1 VELRK
6 AVEGDVPAI
15 LAVLD
20 EPAVAEWWGENT
32 AQDVRDELGVSS
44 VVVIDGEIVGLL
56 LVHEET
62 EPDYRHVAY
71 DIAIATRFHGTGL
84 GRRVLRSAIRD
95 AIATRFHGTGL
106 GRRVLR
112 SAIRDAIAAGHH
124 RFQIDP
130 RADNEVAIG
139 SYAAV
144 GFKPVGILRESDRG
158 RDGVWHDALLM
169 DLLAREFV
177 DSD

>member
-6 AVEGDVPAI
+6 ATDADVPAI
-15 LAVLD
+15 LAVLN
-20 EPAVAEWWGENT
+20 EPAVAEWWGDNT
-32 AQDVRDELGVSS
+32 AQDVLAELGVSRA
-44 VVVIDGEIVGLL
+44 VLVDGDIVGLL

-84 GRRVLRSAIRD
+84 GRRVLRA
-95 AIATRFHGTGL
+95 
-106 GRRVLR
+106 
-112 SAIRDAIAAGHH
+112 AIRDAIAAGHH

-130 RADNEVAIG
+130 RADNEVAIR

-144 GFKPVGILRESDRG
+144 GFKPVGIMRESDRG

>member
-15 LAVLD
+15 LAVLN

-44 VVVIDGEIVGLL
+44 VVVIDGEIAGLL

-71 DIAIATRFHGTGL
+71 DI
-84 GRRVLRSAIRD
+84 

>member
-6 AVEGDVPAI
+6 ATDADVPAI
-15 LAVLD
+15 LAVLN
-20 EPAVAEWWGENT
+20 EPAVAEWWGDNT
-32 AQDVRDELGVSS
+32 AQDVLAELGVSRA
-44 VVVIDGEIVGLL
+44 VLVDGDIVGLL

-84 GRRVLRSAIRD
+84 GRRVLRA
-95 AIATRFHGTGL
+95 
-106 GRRVLR
+106 
-112 SAIRDAIAAGHH
+112 AIRDAIAAGHH

-130 RADNEVAIG
+130 RADNEVAIR

-144 GFKPVGILRESDRG
+144 GFKPVGIMRESDRG

-177 DSD
+177 DD